1 MIQPRRADDCRET
14 QLVPV
19 QLSSLVV
26 RALSSRQEVQL
37 LFLVMRALS
46 SRQEAGND
54 LHFSRELQGIGC
66 ELEAI

>member
-26 RALSSRQEVQL
+26 RALSSRQE
-37 LFLVMRALS
+37 
-46 SRQEAGND
+46 AGND